1 MKAVSQLRTR
11 MRMNTNDEPAQ
22 ARRRARTS
30 GSEAFA
36 FLSPPLTDTGLQR
49 AWAVCPRKL
58 RGLHPSPV
66 IIYVR
71 ENPTVLSTVMDSLY
85 GTLVSTYGVDS
96 RDIRVTDVPTAYD
109 VPSAVR
115 RMGKGKQLV
124 VVVALLTRDKLW
136 FDEAQVSRVREF
148 LLTWS
153 QQNAVPLVDG
163 IQVADEQDEL
173 QQKVCAP
180 QWNIKAPERATTFEE
195 SPTDDVAPVETPSTS
210 DEYTFGQYLAHRA
223 IEMFYFE
230 HRGW

>member
-1 MKAVSQLRTR
+1 
-11 MRMNTNDEPAQ
+11 MNTDGNSNSDEPAQAQ

-58 RGLHPSPV
+58 RGLHASPV

-71 ENPTVLSTVMDSLY
+71 ENPGVLTPVMDRLY

-96 RDIRVTDVPTAYD
+96 RDMRVTDVPTAFD

-115 RMGKGKQLV
+115 RMGKDKQLV
-124 VVVALLTRDKLW
+124 VVVAVLTRDKLW
-136 FDEAQVSRVREF
+136 FDEGQIARVRDF

-163 IQVADEQDEL
+163 ILVADSPLEL
-173 QQKVCAP
+173 QRRVCMP
-180 QWNIKAPERATTFEE
+180 HWNIKA
-195 SPTDDVAPVETPSTS
+195 
-210 DEYTFGQYLAHRA
+210 
-223 IEMFYFE
+223 
-230 HRGW
+230 